1 MKSIHMHKLHAIMEM
16 KLKALLSKNF
26 IIMPIFSIGFTF
38 IMKLVYSSVYET
50 GLDDLLKGLALSFG
64 ALMSVTMTG
73 IYCVSA
79 TLAEEKEKHTLRVL
93 MTSSVNGLEFFLGS
107 LLPVVGM
114 ILVTNLIIVP
124 VAGLSMSAVQWA
136 VYLGV
141 SCLCA
146 VTCAVI
152 GMIFG
157 IFSKNQV
164 SASTITTPALLI
176 LMMLPIFANLNE
188 TLAKI
193 TEFLFTGVMQQ
204 TVINIAKDEPQIV
217 SGTSIAV
224 MMAEIVAAVLCFL
237 VIYQKNGY
245 DKD

>member
-1 MKSIHMHKLHAIMEM
+1 MKTIHMHKLNAIMEM

-26 IIMPIFSIGFTF
+26 IISPIFAIGFTF
-38 IMKLVYSSVYET
+38 MMRLVYGSVTEG
-50 GLDDLLKGLALSFG
+50 GLDDMLKGIALSLG

-79 TLAEEKEKHTLRVL
+79 ALAEEKEKHTLRVL

-114 ILVTNLIIVP
+114 ILLTNAVIVP
-124 VAGLSMSAVQWA
+124 VSGLSMQAGQWA
-136 VYLGV
+136 VYLGI
-141 SCLCA
+141 SLLCA
-146 VTCAVI
+146 ITCAII

-164 SASTITTPALLI
+164 TASTITTPALLI
-176 LMMLPIFANLNE
+176 LMMLPMFANLNE

-193 TEFLFTGVMQQ
+193 SEFVFTGVMQQ
-204 TVINIAKDEPQIV
+204 TVIQIAKGNTQV
-217 SGTSIAV
+217 VTGTSIAV
-224 MMAEIVAAVLCFL
+224 MAAEIAAAVLCFL